1 MNYNDKMHFVGRI
14 GIAVTL
20 VMLFSVPLAF
30 GLFLGAMPTLT
41 QFFTAFFAVAI
52 IFIPIGI
59 AETLSFTPILG
70 NASYITFITGNIMN
84 LKLPIA
90 QNAQQLM
97 QTDKGT
103 EASDAITTLAISV
116 SSIVT
121 VVMIS
126 LGVLLLEPLRP
137 FMTSQPIQTASNYV
151 LPALFGALV
160 IGLLKGTGNVVVKGK
175 MKAGLIP
182 FVLILGVNL
191 FIVNTSPV
199 SGLLLLVVIPIT
211 ILTARVLYRRGDIT
225 IEVKEKDT
233 PSGV

>member
-1 MNYNDKMHFVGRI
+1 MNYNDKMHFVGRVGI
-14 GIAVTL
+14 GITL
-20 VMLFSVPLAF
+20 VMLFALPIIF
-30 GLFLGAMPTLT
+30 GLFLGAMPTAG
-41 QFFTAFFAVAI
+41 QFFAAFFAVAI

-90 QNAQQLM
+90 QNAQLLM
-97 QTDKGT
+97 QTDKGS
-103 EASDAITTLAISV
+103 EASDAVTTLAISV

-121 VVMIS
+121 VVMIT
-126 LGVLLLEPLRP
+126 LGVLMLEPLRP

-175 MKAGLIP
+175 MKAGLLP
-182 FVLILGVNL
+182 FAVILAVNL

-199 SGLLLLVVIPIT
+199 SGVILIVVIPIT
-211 ILTARVLYRRGDIT
+211 ILTAKALYQRGHIT

-233 PSGV
+233 I